1 MSDHP
6 PTRARRLR
14 KKLPPLRVVG
24 ASARCW
30 VSLRARGVRLGSVR
44 CDGRSPVI
52 YTDGHAISIGPRLSV
67 RGRTA
72 RAELGTQQGGRLT
85 LGAGVYINQGAS
97 IVASDSITIGDRV
110 RIGDYAAIHDS
121 DYHPLAADLPVR
133 VAPIVIEDDVW
144 IGRSAL
150 VMPGVRIGRGSV
162 VAAGAVVTR
171 SVPARRLA
179 AGVPA
184 RVIREL
190 DIPDGWRRG

>member
-1 MSDHP
+1 M
-6 PTRARRLR
+6 
-14 KKLPPLRVVG
+14 
-24 ASARCW
+24 
-30 VSLRARGVRLGSVR
+30 RARGVRTSSVR
-44 CDGRSPVI
+44 CDGRPPVL
-52 YTDGHAISIGPRLSV
+52 YTDGDAIVVGPRLSV

-72 RAELGTQQGGRLT
+72 RAELGTRQGGTLT
-85 LGAGVYINQGAS
+85 LGTGVYLNQGAS
-97 IVASDSITIGDRV
+97 IVASESITVGDRV

-121 DYHPLAADLPVR
+121 DYHPVAADLPMR

-144 IGRSAL
+144 IGRGAI

-171 SVPARRLA
+171 SVPERSLA

-190 DIPDGWRRG
+190 DIPDGWRRE

>member
-1 MSDHP
+1 M
-6 PTRARRLR
+6 R
-14 KKLPPLRVVG
+14 KKLPPLRVVA

-30 VSLRARGVRLGSVR
+30 LSLRARGVRVSSVR
-44 CDGRSPVI
+44 CDGHSPVL
-52 YTDGHAISIGPRLSV
+52 YTDGQALVIGPRLSV

-72 RAELGTQQGGRLT
+72 RAELGTREDGTLT
-85 LGAGVYINQGAS
+85 LGAGVYVNQGAS
-97 IVASDSITIGDRV
+97 IVATDSITIGDHV

-121 DYHPLAADLPVR
+121 DYHPAAADLPMR

-144 IGRSAL
+144 IGRGAI

-171 SVPARRLA
+171 SVPASSLA

>member
-1 MSDHP
+1 MI
-6 PTRARRLR
+6 T
-14 KKLPPLRVVG
+14 
-24 ASARCW
+24 
-30 VSLRARGVRLGSVR
+30 
-44 CDGRSPVI
+44 
-52 YTDGHAISIGPRLSV
+52 IGPHLSV

-72 RAELGTQQGGRLT
+72 RAELGTQRGGTLT

-110 RIGDYAAIHDS
+110 RIGDYSAIHDS
-121 DYHPLAADLPVR
+121 DYHPLAADLPTR

-144 IGRSAL
+144 IGRSAV

-171 SVPARRLA
+171 SVPPRSLA

-190 DIPDGWRRG
+190 DIPDGWLRG